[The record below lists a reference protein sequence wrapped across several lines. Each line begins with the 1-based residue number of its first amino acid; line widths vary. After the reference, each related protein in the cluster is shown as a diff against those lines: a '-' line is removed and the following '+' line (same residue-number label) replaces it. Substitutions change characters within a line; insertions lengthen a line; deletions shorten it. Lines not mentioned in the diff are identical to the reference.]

1 MQAIQVTHYNRQ
13 HWVALNDVP
22 EPTVGPTDVLIEVQA
37 AGVNLTDVRFATG
50 VMAPIL
56 PTKPPFTLG
65 SEVAGTVLKV
75 GAAVTTFSVGQAVY
89 ARLPHTQM
97 GAFAERV
104 AVAANCLAP
113 IPAGLTF
120 EQAAAVP
127 SAALAAYQ
135 ALTEELSLKAG
146 DQLFLPRGAGGFG
159 LFVIPFAHKLGIRV
173 TTSASPR
180 HTAVLTALGAER
192 VLDYHT
198 TDFATELHDFDAV
211 IDTQGRDAIPN
222 ELKILRHHGT
232 LVSLAA
238 LPDWKFAR
246 QQGYSL
252 PRQLIFGA
260 AGLGFTLQARHQHK
274 QYRFML
280 VHADGPQ
287 LCHISDWLADL
298 HLTPTVAAT
307 YSLEQTQAALDQV
320 ATRQT
325 AGEVVI
331 TR

>member
-22 EPTVGPTDVLIEVQA
+22 EPTVGPTDILVEVQA
-37 AGVNLTDVRFATG
+37 AGVNLNDVRFATG
-50 VMAPIL
+50 VVAPIL
-56 PTKPPFTLG
+56 PTKLPFTLG

-75 GAAVTTFSVGQAVY
+75 GADVTTFSVGQAVY
-89 ARLPHTQM
+89 ARLPHAQM

-104 AVAANCLAP
+104 AVAADCWAP

-135 ALTEELSLKAG
+135 ALTEELSLKTG
-146 DQLFLPRGAGGFG
+146 DQLFLPHGADGFG
-159 LFVIPFAHKLGIRV
+159 LFAIPFAHKLGIRV
-173 TTSASPR
+173 TTSASSQ
-180 HTAVLTALGAER
+180 AVTSLKALGAER
-192 VLDYHT
+192 VLDDRT

-211 IDTQGRDAIPN
+211 IDTQGRNAIPA
-222 ELKILRHHGT
+222 ELKILRRHGT

-238 LPDWKFAR
+238 LPNWKFAC
-246 QQGYSL
+246 QQDYSL
-252 PRQLIFGA
+252 PRRLIFGA
-260 AGLGFTLQARHQHK
+260 AGLNLTLQAHRQHK

-280 VHADGPQ
+280 VHADGSQ
-287 LCHISDWLADL
+287 LRHISDWIANL

-325 AGEVVI
+325 TGKVVI